1 MNLFAWVLLAA
12 LGVAAGATWWSMSR
26 HRPDVEGLSRPAFHV
41 LLLALAWL
49 LRADTVDYGRFL
61 LLGLVLSLVGDW
73 LRHGRLAGS
82 PLGERAGWAALL
94 LSRVAYAVALVLVP
108 GSSGRWLGI
117 GLVAVLVAWAA
128 RLARVPAARA
138 RWRHGILPLGYAVIV
153 AAVPVAAWSTAS
165 VGLGVGAVLV
175 LAGDAVLGYE
185 RFSRPLAWGPLA
197 VQVLHDVA
205 EVLLVLGMLRG

>member
-12 LGVAAGATWWSMSR
+12 LGVAAGATWWALSR
-26 HRPDVEGLSRPAFHV
+26 HRPDVAGLSRPAFRV

-61 LLGLVLSLVGDW
+61 LLALLLGLASDW
-73 LRHGRLAGS
+73 LRHGRFAGS
-82 PLGERAGWAALL
+82 TPGIRAGWAALL
-94 LSRVAYAVALVLVP
+94 LSRVAYVVAIVLVP
-108 GSSGRWLGI
+108 GGSGLWLGI
-117 GLVAVLVAWAA
+117 GLVAVLVAWAV

-138 RWRHGILPLGYAVIV
+138 AWRHGIPLLGYAVIV

-165 VGLGVGAVLV
+165 VGLGVGAAVL

-197 VQVLHDVA
+197 V
-205 EVLLVLGMLRG
+205 EVLQDVGEVLIVLGMLRG